1 MKKIFMTLFYII
13 RNFFIKVMIAD
24 IKNRRVPL
32 FIMEVTGILFALNII
47 MLLPVLIGAFS
58 PWLMLYCGL
67 LLIASLALSIT
78 FYAVEHRQMEKI
90 NNELLG
96 FNLILSDFRKFISN
110 DSIYCGIT
118 GFIIVFSLFLYQL
131 ILILLSLI
139 FARMSLTF
147 LLNVLFISFA
157 AVLMLT
163 FGGLYFN
170 YAFSKKN
177 KNMMIKFEE
186 YEDARQSGIF
196 MTAVYFIFLYI
207 LQIFILKHFIK
218 FGFMCFMY
226 PIPTSVLLA
235 IGLNSLLQL
244 TGIYNHFSFTKLSV
258 AFGIFLRDVA
268 DSFREKK
275 FKKLLIYVKY
285 IIPIAAF
292 VLCHIILSVCYKQFS
307 GVSGLK
313 FWQSLLFCCISFVL
327 LRHKKSSRTKQIR
340 EAVNF
345 AFFMFA
351 ILFVISFAGLHEIQT
366 DEAETDITVT
376 TQGSGQAVVK
386 TKQADNQFE
395 IKTLFSFFV
404 TPLIDLHNKTYSLIR
419 TNLDERLI
427 PMIILTPIIF
437 AMLVF
442 LSLLVILIVDKL
454 RFTIY
459 NILKSKLIRQDEN
472 ILFGDSVS
480 FFYFLLSLLIN
491 LPVMLLLKLECPA
504 LANFF
509 NYIFDTFQ
517 VASIF
522 KMKFLTAENVTAA
535 VNLIINII
543 IVIIA
548 LRLLFQFISSMLSYF
563 ILFADEIVWI
573 ENKLYTGIT
582 LRIPLS
588 KVNYIICRQ
597 NIVEKLFDIGS
608 ILIEAQDKNGLIK
621 INGVSS
627 IKQKNIIL
635 MEKIKIDLQKV

>member
-1 MKKIFMTLFYII
+1 MKKIFVTLYSII
-13 RNFFIKVMIAD
+13 RNFFIKAMLDSMKHRRIPIFILMMTGIFFAAD
-24 IKNRRVPL
+24 I
-32 FIMEVTGILFALNII
+32 
-47 MLLPVLIGAFS
+47 LLTLPILIGAFS
-58 PWLMLYCGL
+58 PL
-67 LLIASLALSIT
+67 LLIYSGILLLTKLVMSSV
-78 FYAVEHRQMEKI
+78 FYLTEHRRMEQL
-90 NNELLG
+90 NNEML
-96 FNLILSDFRKFISN
+96 NSSRILSDFGNYISN
-110 DSIYCGIT
+110 DGIYCGIT
-118 GFIIVFSLFLYQL
+118 GFIIVFSLFLYQFILTL
-131 ILILLSLI
+131 ISLI
-139 FARMSLTF
+139 FTRMSFTF
-147 LLNVLFISFA
+147 FLNVMFISFA
-157 AVLMLT
+157 VTLLVT
-163 FGGLYFN
+163 FGILYFH

-207 LQIFILKHFIK
+207 VQILLLRHWIK

-226 PIPTSVLLA
+226 PIPTAVLLA
-235 IGLNSLLQL
+235 IGLNSFLQMIGL
-244 TGIYNHFSFTKLSV
+244 YNHFSWTKFSV
-258 AFGIFLRDVA
+258 SFGIFLRDVA

-275 FKKLLIYVKY
+275 FKKLLVYVKY

-292 VLCHIILSVCYKQFS
+292 VLCYIILSICYKQFS
-307 GVSGLK
+307 GVNGLK
-313 FWQSLLFCCISFVL
+313 LWQSLLFCCISFVL
-327 LRHKKSSRTKQIR
+327 LRHKKSTRTKQIR

-366 DEAETDITVT
+366 DSAETDITVT
-376 TQGSGQAVVK
+376 TQNSGQAVVK
-386 TKQADNQFE
+386 TKQTNNQFE

-404 TPLIDLHNKTYSLIR
+404 TPLIDLHNKTYSVIR
-419 TNLDERLI
+419 TDLDERLI
-427 PMIILTPIIF
+427 PMIILTPLIF
-437 AMLVF
+437 AALVF
-442 LSLLVILIVDKL
+442 VSLLVIVLVDKL
-454 RFTIY
+454 RFSVY
-459 NILKSKLIRQDEN
+459 NILKTKLIRQDEN

-491 LPVMLLLKLECPA
+491 LPVMMLLKLGSPA

-522 KMKFLTAENVTAA
+522 KMTFLTGENVTAA
-535 VNLIINII
+535 VSLIINII
-543 IVIIA
+543 IIIIA

-621 INGVSS
+621 INGVGS

>member
-1 MKKIFMTLFYII
+1 
-13 RNFFIKVMIAD
+13 
-24 IKNRRVPL
+24 
-32 FIMEVTGILFALNII
+32 
-47 MLLPVLIGAFS
+47 
-58 PWLMLYCGL
+58 
-67 LLIASLALSIT
+67 
-78 FYAVEHRQMEKI
+78 
-90 NNELLG
+90 
-96 FNLILSDFRKFISN
+96 
-110 DSIYCGIT
+110 
-118 GFIIVFSLFLYQL
+118 
-131 ILILLSLI
+131 
-139 FARMSLTF
+139 
-147 LLNVLFISFA
+147 VLFISFA
-157 AVLMLT
+157 IILLLT
-163 FGGLYFN
+163 FSILYFN
-170 YAFSKKN
+170 YAFNKKN

-186 YEDARQSGIF
+186 YADSRQSGIF
-196 MTAVYFIFLYI
+196 MTAIYFICLYI
-207 LQIFILKHFIK
+207 LQILILKHFIK

-226 PIPTSVLLA
+226 PIPTAVLLA

-244 TGIYNHFSFTKLSV
+244 TGIYNHFSFTKFSV

-275 FKKLLIYVKY
+275 FKKLLVYVKY

-292 VLCHIILSVCYKQFS
+292 VLCYIILSVCYKKFS
-307 GVSGLK
+307 GVNALK
-313 FWQSLLFCCISFVL
+313 IWQSLLFCCLSFVF
-327 LRHKKSSRTKQIR
+327 LRHKKSTRTKQIR

-366 DEAETDITVT
+366 DSAETDITVT
-376 TQGSGQAVVK
+376 TQSSGQAVVK
-386 TKQADNQFE
+386 TKQAENQFE

-404 TPLIDLHNKTYSLIR
+404 TPLIDLHSKTYSLIR

-427 PMIILTPIIF
+427 PMMILTPLIF
-437 AMLVF
+437 AALVF
-442 LSLLVILIVDKL
+442 VSLLVILLVDKL
-454 RFTIY
+454 RFSVY
-459 NILKSKLIRQDEN
+459 NILKKKLIRQDEN

-522 KMKFLTAENVTAA
+522 KMKFLTAENVTSA

-621 INGVSS
+621 INGVGS

>member
-1 MKKIFMTLFYII
+1 
-13 RNFFIKVMIAD
+13 
-24 IKNRRVPL
+24 
-32 FIMEVTGILFALNII
+32 GIL
-47 MLLPVLIGAFS
+47 
-58 PWLMLYCGL
+58 
-67 LLIASLALSIT
+67 
-78 FYAVEHRQMEKI
+78 
-90 NNELLG
+90 
-96 FNLILSDFRKFISN
+96 
-110 DSIYCGIT
+110 
-118 GFIIVFSLFLYQL
+118 
-131 ILILLSLI
+131 
-139 FARMSLTF
+139 
-147 LLNVLFISFA
+147 
-157 AVLMLT
+157 
-163 FGGLYFN
+163 YFH

-196 MTAVYFIFLYI
+196 MTAVYFIILYI
-207 LQIFILKHFIK
+207 LQIFILRHFIK

-226 PIPTSVLLA
+226 PIPTAVLLA
-235 IGLNSLLQL
+235 IGLNSLLQAIGL
-244 TGIYNHFSFTKLSV
+244 YNHFSWTKFSV
-258 AFGIFLRDVA
+258 SFGIFLRDVA

-275 FKKLLIYVKY
+275 FKKLLVYVKY
-285 IIPIAAF
+285 IIPIASF
-292 VLCHIILSVCYKQFS
+292 VLCYVILSVCYQKLS
-307 GVSGLK
+307 GVNALK
-313 FWQSLLFCCISFVL
+313 VWQSLLFCCISFVF
-327 LRHKKSSRTKQIR
+327 LRHKKSTRTKQIR
-340 EAVNF
+340 ESVNF

-351 ILFVISFAGLHEIQT
+351 ILFVISFAGLHEIDT
-366 DEAETDITVT
+366 SLPEDDMTVT
-376 TQGSGQAVVK
+376 TQSSGQAVVK
-386 TKQADNQFE
+386 TKQAENQFE

-404 TPLIDLHNKTYSLIR
+404 TPIIDLHNKTYSFIR
-419 TNLDERLI
+419 SNLDERII

-437 AMLVF
+437 AGLVF
-442 LSLLVILIVDKL
+442 VSLLIIVIVDKL

-491 LPVMLLLKLECPA
+491 LQVILILKLEAPA

-509 NYIFDTFQ
+509 NYIFETFQ

-522 KMKFLTAENVTAA
+522 KMTFLTAENVTAA
-535 VNLIINII
+535 VNLISKII
-543 IVIIA
+543 IIIIE
-548 LRLLFQFISSMLSYF
+548 LRLLFQFISSMFSYF

-621 INGVSS
+621 INGVGS